1 VTVPYE
7 GGGTRYGH
15 LSLIPEAVYVTYDR
29 PPSLL
34 LGRVR
39 IVRRNVRGNRSPA
52 LSPFG
57 PFIGHL
63 ACLLTRYP
71 CHTVTLMGLLLSLSL
86 SSLAWSLAH
95 QLKIFSS
102 PATFDSLFKRSM
114 YFSNC
119 DLHSQI
125 LAKHPH
131 TFVDIFVI
139 FLIPNVA
146 TRIFLRDEF
155 CLAAIEMRNI

>member
-1 VTVPYE
+1 MALWKFRATSSSTSTGHLHKFDLLRLKTRPPWPFPYE
-7 GGGTRYGH
+7 GGGTAARH

-29 PPSLL
+29 PPSFL

-71 CHTVTLMGLLLSLSL
+71 CHTVTLMALLLPRPQ
-86 SSLAWSLAH
+86 LAH
-95 QLKIFSS
+95 SRISWRFSRLAFRAPRVFLDLYAQLCRKVSTYVC
-102 PATFDSLFKRSM
+102 A
-114 YFSNC
+114 
-119 DLHSQI
+119 I
-125 LAKHPH
+125 L
-131 TFVDIFVI
+131 
-139 FLIPNVA
+139 
-146 TRIFLRDEF
+146 
-155 CLAAIEMRNI
+155 